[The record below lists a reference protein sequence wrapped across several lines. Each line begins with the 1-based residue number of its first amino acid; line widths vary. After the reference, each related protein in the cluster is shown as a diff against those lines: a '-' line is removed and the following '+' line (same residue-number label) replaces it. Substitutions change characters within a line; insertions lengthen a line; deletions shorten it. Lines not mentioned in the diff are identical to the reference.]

1 MLYETM
7 SWIAILISIGLFAVI
22 VGVAYWFAA
31 AEQKAMKPGADDL
44 DEQTREAR
52 RRASSSITN
61 VGGGS

>member
-1 MLYETM
+1 MLHEAM
-7 SWIAILISIGLFAVI
+7 SLTAILISFALFAVI

-31 AEQKAMKPGADDL
+31 GEQKAMKSGADDL